1 MATTGELSR
10 ERLFDV
16 EGKVALVTGGSGIGL
31 MIAQALAAN
40 GAKVYIC
47 GRSKDKLDRASET
60 HGKDARGDIISLQ
73 GDITTKKD
81 IASLYD
87 EMKSREEYVS
97 ILVNNAGIS
106 GETFPVTENK
116 SAEDWKKSLFD
127 NEKATF
133 EDWVDVYRTNVAAT
147 YFTTVAMLPLLQ
159 ACTERHPGWSAT
171 VINVTSISGLV
182 KTSQHHFSYNA
193 SKAAAIHITRMLA
206 SDIAATGLKIRVNSI
221 APGVFPSEM
230 TAGESDKAQ
239 KSKLETEKYQG
250 KVPANRPGNDDDM
263 ASAVLFT
270 AGNQYLNGQTITVDG
285 GYTLAA
291 GL

>member
-16 EGKVALVTGGSGIGL
+16 EGRLLSSPV
-31 MIAQALAAN
+31 LAAN

-47 GRSKDKLDRASET
+47 GWSKDKLDRAPET
-60 HGKDARGDIISLQ
+60 HGQDARGEITSLQ
-73 GDITTKKD
+73 ADITTKKD

-87 EMKSREEYVS
+87 EMKSREEYLS
-97 ILVNNAGIS
+97 IL
-106 GETFPVTENK
+106 
-116 SAEDWKKSLFD
+116 SLFD

-133 EDWVDVYRTNVAAT
+133 KDWVNVYRTNVAAT

-193 SKAAAIHITRMLA
+193 SKAAAIHLTRMLA

-239 KSKLETEKYQG
+239 KSKLETERYQG
-250 KVPANRPGNDDDM
+250 KVPANRPGK